1 MPARGLHE
9 RGRVIAAGDIP
20 AVLKNHD
27 VIEAYLGERRPRA
40 ERRHER
46 RCWTLNATSRPATR
60 RTSTSC
66 ATSTLRVEAGRITGL
81 IGLNGA
87 GKSTIIKT
95 ICGFLPPK
103 SGTIVYAAQDISGV
117 APHRLIDLGICCIP
131 QESSLFPYLSVQ
143 DNLLLPLLG
152 RPQAVRRGHAR
163 PAAGGVRAVSGPAGE
178 ALAPAGSLSG
188 GQQKQVEFAKAWL
201 QQPKLCLIDEPSIGL
216 SPRISEEVFVWIEK
230 FAQARMGILLIDHNV
245 RRVVR
250 MSDRICVLSLGK
262 ITADGTPADF
272 EGDLHQQVQQWLGL
286 NF

>member
-1 MPARGLHE
+1 MRA
-9 RGRVIAAGDIP
+9 VTAGYAQDID
-20 AVLKNHD
+20 VLRD
-27 VIEAYLGERRPRA
+27 I
-40 ERRHER
+40 
-46 RCWTLNATSRPATR
+46 S
-60 RTSTSC
+60 
-66 ATSTLRVEAGRITGL
+66 LRVEAGQITGL

-87 GKSTIIKT
+87 GKSTLVKT

-103 SGTIVYAAQDISGV
+103 SGSVTYEGRDISGV

-152 RPQAVRRGHAR
+152 RPKQFAKDMRSRLDEVFELFPVLRDKRSDA
-163 PAAGGVRAVSGPAGE
+163 
-178 ALAPAGSLSG
+178 AGSLSG

-201 QQPKLCLIDEPSIGL
+201 QQPRLCLIDEPSIGL
-216 SPRISEEVFVWIEK
+216 SPKISEEVFVWIEK
-230 FAQARMGILLIDHNV
+230 FAQSRMGILLIDHNV

-250 MSDRICVLSLGK
+250 MSDRICVLSLGR
-262 ITADGTPADF
+262 ITAEGTPADF

>member
-1 MPARGLHE
+1 MGGAQPQALLELRD
-9 RGRVIAAGDIP
+9 VTAGYAQDID
-20 AVLKNHD
+20 VLRD
-27 VIEAYLGERRPRA
+27 ISLQ
-40 ERRHER
+40 
-46 RCWTLNATSRPATR
+46 
-60 RTSTSC
+60 
-66 ATSTLRVEAGRITGL
+66 VEAGRITGL

-103 SGTIVYAAQDISGV
+103 SGTIAYAGQDISGV

-152 RPQAVRRGHAR
+152 RPKLFATTMRTRLQEVFDLFPVLHEKR
-163 PAAGGVRAVSGPAGE
+163 SQ
-178 ALAPAGSLSG
+178 PAGSLSG

-216 SPRISEEVFVWIEK
+216 SPKVSEEVFVWIEK
-230 FAQARMGILLIDHNV
+230 FAQAQMGILLIDHNV

-272 EGDLHQQVQQWLGL
+272 AGDLHQQVQQWLGL

>member
-1 MPARGLHE
+1 VSDPQPQALLELRD
-9 RGRVIAAGDIP
+9 VTAGYAQDID
-20 AVLKNHD
+20 VLRD
-27 VIEAYLGERRPRA
+27 I
-40 ERRHER
+40 
-46 RCWTLNATSRPATR
+46 C
-60 RTSTSC
+60 
-66 ATSTLRVEAGRITGL
+66 LRVDAGRITGL

-87 GKSTIIKT
+87 GKSTIVKT

-103 SGTIVYAAQDISGV
+103 SGTITYAGGDISGV

-152 RPQAVRRGHAR
+152 RPKQFASGMRGR
-163 PAAGGVRAVSGPAGE
+163 LKEVFELFPVLEEKRSQ
-178 ALAPAGSLSG
+178 PAGSLSG

-201 QQPKLCLIDEPSIGL
+201 QQPRLCLIDEPSIGL
-216 SPRISEEVFVWIEK
+216 SPKISEEVFVWIEK
-230 FAQARMGILLIDHNV
+230 FAQAQMGILLIDHNV

-250 MSDRICVLSLGK
+250 MSDRVCVLSLGRV
-262 ITADGTPADF
+262 TADGTPADF